1 MAADCV
7 KCDWKEYT
15 SRRERE
21 IINSKTAPGQYLDEP
36 FPVKKARAEGAVD
49 KEWQPLS
56 IQGGGLCRQ
65 RCLRRRHSRNET
77 RMQMAAMQVVA
88 PQ

>member
-36 FPVKKARAEGAVD
+36 FPVKKARAEGAILGLEQARQIFLKQAVEAQ
-49 KEWQPLS
+49 KETPEDS
-56 IQGGGLCRQ
+56 HG
-65 RCLRRRHSRNET
+65 S
-77 RMQMAAMQVVA
+77 
-88 PQ
+88 